1 MNIKQVLGTTKTKY
15 TQLLAVLLLVFIAY
29 AFFSKIIIVDII
41 ISLIILTAIITIIRI
56 VYQYQKSF
64 YLYVTVAGLAFI
76 ADVIDISFS
85 RSHLQYPL
93 ALFADFTYAVFFFLA
108 IVVLLHRIFSEK
120 EVSLDT
126 IIGGITVFILIGDFG
141 FILYQT
147 VYLFNPNAFSTSVNS
162 FGLLYF
168 SFTTLTTVGYGDIS
182 PAIPIAQ
189 VLANLEGIIGVMFP
203 AIFIGRLV
211 GVYNPEAKH

>member
-1 MNIKQVLGTTKTKY
+1 MNIKQMLGRTKTKY
-15 TQLLAVLLLVFIAY
+15 TELLAVLLLVFITY

-41 ISLIILTAIITIIRI
+41 ISFVILTAIITIIRI

-64 YLYVTVAGLAFI
+64 YLYVAVAGLAFVT
-76 ADVIDISFS
+76 DVIDMSFPLS
-85 RSHLQYPL
+85 QIQFPL
-93 ALFADFTYAVFFFLA
+93 AVFAYFTYAVFFFLA
-108 IVVLLHRIFSEK
+108 IFVLLNRIFSEK

-126 IIGGITVFILIGDFG
+126 IIGGITVFILIGDLW

-211 GVYNPEAKH
+211 GVYNPETKH

>member
-1 MNIKQVLGTTKTKY
+1 MSKKISISRKNKY
-15 TQLLAVLLLVFIAY
+15 THLLLVLLLVFIAY
-29 AFFSKIIIVDII
+29 AFLSNIIIADII
-41 ISLIILTAIITIIRI
+41 ISLIILIAIITIIRI
-56 VYQYQKSF
+56 IYQYQKTF
-64 YLYVTVAGLAFI
+64 YIHLTLTGLAFI
-76 ADVIDISFS
+76 ADVFYISS
-85 RSHLQYPL
+85 SISQLKYPL
-93 ALFADFTYAVFFFLA
+93 ALFADFTYAMFFFLA
-108 IVVLLHRIFSEK
+108 IVILLHRIFSEK
-120 EVSLDT
+120 QVSLDT
-126 IIGGITVFILIGDFG
+126 IIGGITVFILIGDLW

-182 PAIPIAQ
+182 PVIPMAQ